1 MRRAIVAAA
10 DCGNLCHAFPR
21 PFRALGSGRQ
31 PTAAR
36 AGGERGRSGVL
47 RPDGGHRDAD
57 EFSRMVSKAA
67 RAAGVT
73 ATCHTLRRSLG
84 TRLTNAGWNEKQ
96 VAMALGDADTATV
109 SKHYSLPSREELPE
123 RPELR
128 R

>member
-1 MRRAIVAAA
+1 
-10 DCGNLCHAFPR
+10 
-21 PFRALGSGRQ
+21 
-31 PTAAR
+31 
-36 AGGERGRSGVL
+36 
-47 RPDGGHRDAD
+47 
-57 EFSRMVSKAA
+57 MVSKAA

-73 ATCHTLRRSLG
+73 APCHTLRRSLG